1 MQQKLL
7 TLLLFLFTCFIQHAQ
22 GTIDINTGLE
32 VELETIFQNI
42 DKTKIPYGLLKEA
55 AYEFTE
61 LNEYDGNLTDSS
73 FVHPGTLKQIY
84 KTLLMSRMRDNVTS
98 GFIQY
103 QDFIDNWQNAR
114 AKNKIVL
121 SGVYFKYSRYKSNAQ
136 NYVTISNNKVYDKYV
151 SGNWQNPYETG
162 EVFAIS
168 PSTVYHKGYD
178 LKVKLPANLWY
189 TNDGTNVQQV
199 QIDLDDGQGYRNIN
213 FGQELSLSYTSSG
226 VKTWKFKLI
235 RSTGSALYGHTQ
247 IAIEEMPGLSLYNGS
262 TPPLQLKGEQTMNRN
277 HNNGLDTI
285 HIQGTRNY
293 LGKANGATLAIRY
306 SGTVEE
312 IRNPLIIVE
321 GFDPG
326 AVTSPEEI
334 FGDNDLT
341 DFILDVTE
349 SLSADLD
356 NLINN
361 DYDLIYVNWDKG
373 TDVIQR
379 NAYLL
384 EEIIEWVNDE
394 KVDNTIQNVILG
406 QSMGGLVARYAL
418 KDMEDHNEDHD
429 TRLYISH
436 DSPHLGAN
444 VPLAYQAA
452 ARHARRQYIR
462 SPYQL
467 LAGELVVPLFNEGVS
482 VNDYLNLIDEQ
493 AVKQML
499 YQWMETDYSINN
511 TIHQQWQTEL
521 AGLGFPEDTRNIS
534 IANGDQCANNHG
546 FLPSENLLSIDGQ
559 YRTSWLSDILSN
571 TIGFTVQASIFSQ
584 LSLFTFNPGFLI
596 GVLPGGNK
604 LTADIKFNAAPSP
617 GNTGRVY
624 KGKITFTK
632 KLLFFI
638 NINVDLINK
647 SVYAPASNYSL
658 DYYPGGF
665 YDTGV
670 ESSTGQSNNVF
681 YNHNITVESNPAFG
695 FVPVASALAVGEGTT
710 TLNDLDY
717 RRSYASGNTPTG
729 QKNIPFHNY
738 ITSYDPVGFP
748 VDFIIE
754 SNVVVDTILNRND
767 KHINLYLDNADW
779 LSAEL
784 DTSVQPI
791 EFNCSYICNATS
803 AYTMNGPTAI
813 CGITGSYS
821 VDTPTNAVVT
831 WESSNNEAVTI
842 SASGNSASVSRVD
855 NFRGD
860 VDITATIILTGPC
873 GDTEAITV
881 SKTIVLG
888 KPEMYPQGF
897 SDPGFPPNPFFSLC
911 QTYEWEEDNW
921 IYLFAH
927 GSQPDSDYE
936 FESLSGN
943 NFHWRNLEGNLLKIR
958 PWQTGTISFR
968 VRASNDCGW
977 SDWKTYTYQVTDC
990 SGGGGPF
997 FAAYP
1002 NPSSDEITVTRTDSE
1017 TDDTSTNKSF
1027 SKKSSSKVKI
1037 TYEIINTEG
1046 YLVGKG
1052 EILNKEKI
1060 RVSKFAPGVYVL
1072 RLITEDLVETKQIII
1087 N

>member
-7 TLLLFLFTCFIQHAQ
+7 TLLLFLFTCFSQHAQ
-22 GTIDINTGLE
+22 GNIDINTGLE
-32 VELETIFQNI
+32 DELETIFQNI

-84 KTLLMSRMRDNVTS
+84 KTLLMSRMRDNVTT

-114 AKNKIVL
+114 SKNKIVL

-168 PSTVYHKGYD
+168 PSTVHHKGYD

-189 TNDGTNVQQV
+189 TNDETNVQQV

-213 FGQELSLSYTSSG
+213 FGQELSLSYASSG
-226 VKTWKFKLI
+226 VKTWKFKLT
-235 RSTGSALYGHTQ
+235 RSTGITLYGHTQ
-247 IAIEEMPGLSLYNGS
+247 IAIEEMPSLSLYDGS
-262 TPPLQLKGEQTMNRN
+262 TPPLELKGEQTMNRN

-285 HIQGTRNY
+285 HIQGTQNY
-293 LGKANGATLAIRY
+293 LGKANGATLAINY

-326 AVTSPEEI
+326 AVTSPEEL
-334 FGDNDLT
+334 FGDNDLG
-341 DFILDVTE
+341 DFETIVQQ
-349 SLSADLD
+349 SLSTDL
-356 NLINN
+356 NN
-361 DYDLIYVNWDKG
+361 IIFSDYDLIYVNWDKG

-384 EEIIEWVNDE
+384 KEIIEWVNDE
-394 KVDNTIQNVILG
+394 KVDNSIQNVILG

-418 KDMEDHNEDHD
+418 KYMEDHNEDHD

-467 LAGELVVPLFNEGVS
+467 LAGELVVPIFNEGVS
-482 VNDYLNLIDEQ
+482 VNDYLNLIDEY

-521 AGLGFPEDTRNIS
+521 AGLGFPEDTRNVS

-546 FLPSENLLSIDGQ
+546 FLPGENLLSIDGQ
-559 YRTSWLSDILSN
+559 YRTSWLSDILL
-571 TIGFTVQASIFSQ
+571 TGFAGNSIIFQ
-584 LSLFTFNPGFLI
+584 TLAGLTYNPGFLI

-632 KLLFFI
+632 KLLFLI

-681 YNHNITVESNPAFG
+681 YNQNTIVESNPAFG

-710 TLNDLDY
+710 VLNDSDY
-717 RRSYASGNTPTG
+717 RRSYSSGNIPSG
-729 QKNIPFHNY
+729 QKNIPFQNY
-738 ITSYDPVGFP
+738 ITSYDPVGFSVEVV
-748 VDFIIE
+748 VDTN
-754 SNVVVDTILNRND
+754 NVVVDTIIVNRND
-767 KHINLYLDNADW
+767 RHINLYLDNANW
-779 LSAEL
+779 LADEL
-784 DTSVQPI
+784 DNMPSV
-791 EFNCSYICNATS
+791 FDCSFVCSESEITGPDEICTS
-803 AYTMNGPTAI
+803 AVFTAEVPANANVNWTITPSSALTFTQGNPTTTFTKNGSFSGIVTISGTVTSPTGN
-813 CGITGSYS
+813 CGTGTLTPRQIWVGKPDFYLTANNNSNPQYWIIKSIGDGFDINNQGDVSISWSHQGDGDLVANNSDQAVVTFIGVYGTASANVTCTVTNSCGSYS
-821 VDTPTNAVVT
+821 R
-831 WESSNNEAVTI
+831 TI
-842 SASGNSASVSRVD
+842 N
-855 NFRGD
+855 
-860 VDITATIILTGPC
+860 
-873 GDTEAITV
+873 
-881 SKTIVLG
+881 
-888 KPEMYPQGF
+888 
-897 SDPGFPPNPFFSLC
+897 
-911 QTYEWEEDNW
+911 
-921 IYLFAH
+921 IYHEYCL
-927 GSQPDSDYE
+927 
-936 FESLSGN
+936 N
-943 NFHWRNLEGNLLKIR
+943 RNG
-958 PWQTGTISFR
+958 
-968 VRASNDCGW
+968 C
-977 SDWKTYTYQVTDC
+977 
-990 SGGGGPF
+990 GGGGRERSYSV
-997 FAAYP
+997 YP
-1002 NPSSDEITVTRTDSE
+1002 NPSSNEITVSKVEAESNTLA
-1017 TDDTSTNKSF
+1017 NKSF
-1027 SKKSSSKVKI
+1027 SKASIPSIKI
-1037 TYEIINTEG
+1037 DYEIINTEG

-1052 EILNKEKI
+1052 VIRNNEKI
-1060 RVSKFAPGVYVL
+1060 QVSTFDPGVYML

>member
-1 MQQKLL
+1 M
-7 TLLLFLFTCFIQHAQ
+7 H
-22 GTIDINTGLE
+22 
-32 VELETIFQNI
+32 
-42 DKTKIPYGLLKEA
+42 
-55 AYEFTE
+55 
-61 LNEYDGNLTDSS
+61 
-73 FVHPGTLKQIY
+73 
-84 KTLLMSRMRDNVTS
+84 
-98 GFIQY
+98 
-103 QDFIDNWQNAR
+103 
-114 AKNKIVL
+114 
-121 SGVYFKYSRYKSNAQ
+121 
-136 NYVTISNNKVYDKYV
+136 
-151 SGNWQNPYETG
+151 
-162 EVFAIS
+162 
-168 PSTVYHKGYD
+168 HKGYN
-178 LKVKLPANLWY
+178 LKVKLPTNLWY
-189 TNDGTNVQQV
+189 TNDATNVQQI

-213 FGQELSLSYTSSG
+213 FGQELSLSYASSG
-226 VKTWKFKLI
+226 IKTWKFKLI
-235 RSTGSALYGHTQ
+235 RSTGSVLYGHTQ

-262 TPPLQLKGEQTMNRN
+262 TPQLQSKGEQTMNRN

-285 HIQGTRNY
+285 HIQGTQNY
-293 LGKANGATLAIRY
+293 LGKANGATLAIDY

-326 AVTSPEEI
+326 AVINPEEI
-334 FGDNDLT
+334 FGDNDLVS
-341 DFILDVTE
+341 FLREVE
-349 SLSADLD
+349 FSGSAALD
-356 NLINN
+356 NLLRGGAQQF
-361 DYDLIYVNWDKG
+361 DLIYVNWDKG

-384 EEIIEWVNDE
+384 KEIIQWVNYE
-394 KVDNTIQNVILG
+394 KVDDSIQNVILG

-418 KDMEDHNEDHD
+418 KDMEDHNKDHD

-467 LAGELVVPLFNEGVS
+467 LAGELVVPIFNEGVS
-482 VNDYLNLIDEQ
+482 VNDYLNLIDEY

-521 AGLGFPEDTRNIS
+521 AGLGFPEDTRNVS

-546 FLPSENLLSIDGQ
+546 FLPGENLLSVDGQ
-559 YRTSWLSDILSN
+559 YRTSWLSDILL
-571 TIGFTVQASIFSQ
+571 TGFAGNSIIFQ
-584 LSLFTFNPGFLI
+584 TLAGLTYNPGFLI

-632 KLLFFI
+632 TLLFLI

-710 TLNDLDY
+710 TLSDLDY
-717 RRSYASGNTPTG
+717 RRSYSSGNTPTG

-748 VDFIIE
+748 VDYIIE
-754 SNVVVDTILNRND
+754 SNVVVDTIHNRND

-779 LSAEL
+779 LADELAEEPTNF
-784 DTSVQPI
+784 D
-791 EFNCSYICNATS
+791 CSYLCNN
-803 AYTMNGPTAI
+803 YIN
-813 CGITGSYS
+813 ITGEDYLCDSETYS
-821 VDTPTNAVVT
+821 LDIG
-831 WESSNNEAVTI
+831 SSATVSWSLSSSSGLTISPNGSSVTI
-842 SASGNSASVSRVD
+842 TDTGGFSGSVTL
-855 NFRGD
+855 
-860 VDITATIILTGPC
+860 TANVTGPC
-873 GDTEAITV
+873 GPGGLYT
-881 SKTIVLG
+881 KTITAGRAYADFVNFYNSVGGAGYWCSSHSNNTYSISANLPNVTNHQIRL
-888 KPEMYPQGF
+888 KKYPNLNVVYAPSSTYSGTNGIMNYTP
-897 SDPGFPPNPFFSLC
+897 SPGWYLLEVKLINSC
-911 QTYEWEEDNW
+911 GTSNW
-921 IYLFAH
+921 I
-927 GSQPDSDYE
+927 GYE
-936 FESLSGN
+936 VEF
-943 NFHWRNLEGNLLKIR
+943 
-958 PWQTGTISFR
+958 
-968 VRASNDCGW
+968 VDC
-977 SDWKTYTYQVTDC
+977 TQ
-990 SGGGGPF
+990 GGGGGGEEGEMRY
-997 FAAYP
+997 AVYP
-1002 NPSSDEITVTRTDSE
+1002 NPSSYEITVTKKDNGVNSP
-1017 TDDTSTNKSF
+1017 NVKNF
-1027 SKKSSSKVKI
+1027 SDYKSSNEQI
-1037 TYEIINTEG
+1037 NYEIIDTEG
-1046 YLVGKG
+1046 YIAKKG
-1052 EILNKEKI
+1052 IIQNNQKIKVNKLN
-1060 RVSKFAPGVYVL
+1060 PGVYML